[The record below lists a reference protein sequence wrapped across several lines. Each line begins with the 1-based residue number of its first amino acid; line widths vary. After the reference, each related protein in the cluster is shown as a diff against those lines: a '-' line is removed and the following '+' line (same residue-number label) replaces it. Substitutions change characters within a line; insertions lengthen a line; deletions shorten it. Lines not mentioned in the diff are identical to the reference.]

1 MEKEEERNAHFMY
14 YMRSLL
20 KQLQTMFP
28 ECISTALLCE
38 KLSNDNSVDGARD
51 LVVKWQNYMGTPET
65 IAAIRAKDVAKVLEN
80 NNPIMNM
87 LQIKSKF
94 SDKRLSENSRRVL
107 WQFIEKLNDLAI
119 TGADALGI
127 AASVDIHLPPPPHG
141 FAPGQPPPL
150 AATSAVVRE
159 LSLPPSSSPSDLN
172 IPAEMAPLIDL
183 AKSFMQK
190 IPEEDLEQMY
200 GSIASISQNVLKNYE
215 GQLPAEF
222 GGDYF
227 ANVLRQT
234 FRQ

>member
-1 MEKEEERNAHFMY
+1 MSKDGERDAHFMY

-38 KLSNDNSVDGARD
+38 KLANDNTAQGASD
-51 LVVKWQNYMGTPET
+51 LVAKWQNYMGTPET

-80 NNPIMNM
+80 NNPIMSM

-94 SDKRLSENSRRVL
+94 NDPRLSENSRKVL
-107 WQFIEKLNDLAI
+107 WQFIEKLNDLALE
-119 TGADALGI
+119 TASKAL
-127 AASVDIHLPPPPHG
+127 DIKLPPPP
-141 FAPGQPPPL
+141 
-150 AATSAVVRE
+150 S
-159 LSLPPSSSPSDLN
+159 PSSSLSLSLSEPSEPSDIA

-200 GSIASISQNVLKNYE
+200 GSIATISQSVLKNYE
-215 GQLPAEF
+215 GQLPPEF

-227 ANVLRQT
+227 AKVLRQT

>member
-1 MEKEEERNAHFMY
+1 MSKDGERDAHFMY

-38 KLSNDNSVDGARD
+38 KLANDNTAQGAGD
-51 LVVKWQNYMGTPET
+51 LVAKWQNYMGTPET

-80 NNPIMNM
+80 NNPIMSM

-94 SDKRLSENSRRVL
+94 NDPRLSENSRKVL
-107 WQFIEKLNDLAI
+107 WQFIEKLNDLALE
-119 TGADALGI
+119 TASKAL
-127 AASVDIHLPPPPHG
+127 DIRLPPPP
-141 FAPGQPPPL
+141 
-150 AATSAVVRE
+150 
-159 LSLPPSSSPSDLN
+159 SSSSSSSSQAMLLSTSEPLEPSDIA

-200 GSIASISQNVLKNYE
+200 GSIATISQSVLKNYE
-215 GQLPAEF
+215 GQLPPEF

-227 ANVLRQT
+227 AKVLRQT

>member
-1 MEKEEERNAHFMY
+1 MY

-38 KLSNDNSVDGARD
+38 KLANDNTAQGASD
-51 LVVKWQNYMGTPET
+51 LVAKWQNYMGTPET

-80 NNPIMNM
+80 NNPIMSM

-94 SDKRLSENSRRVL
+94 NDPRLSENSRKVL
-107 WQFIEKLNDLAI
+107 WQFIEKLNDLALE
-119 TGADALGI
+119 TASKAL
-127 AASVDIHLPPPPHG
+127 DIKLPPPP
-141 FAPGQPPPL
+141 
-150 AATSAVVRE
+150 S
-159 LSLPPSSSPSDLN
+159 PSSSLSLSLSEPSEPSDIA

-200 GSIASISQNVLKNYE
+200 GSIATISQSVLKNYE
-215 GQLPAEF
+215 GQLPPEF

-227 ANVLRQT
+227 AKVLRQT

>member
-1 MEKEEERNAHFMY
+1 MSSERDAHFMY

-38 KLSNDNSVDGARD
+38 KLANDNTAQGASD
-51 LVVKWQNYMGTPET
+51 LVVKWQGYMGTPET

-80 NNPIMNM
+80 NNPIMSM
-87 LQIKSKF
+87 LQIKSKYN
-94 SDKRLSENSRRVL
+94 DPRLSENSRKVL
-107 WQFIEKLNDLAI
+107 WQFIEKLNDLAL
-119 TGADALGI
+119 DANN
-127 AASVDIHLPPPPHG
+127 DIRLPPPPQGPMGHLG
-141 FAPGQPPPL
+141 PQGPQGP
-150 AATSAVVRE
+150 
-159 LSLPPSSSPSDLN
+159 LSLSLAPEPSDIA

-200 GSIASISQNVLKNYE
+200 GSIATISQSVLKNYE
-215 GQLPAEF
+215 GQLPPEF

-227 ANVLRQT
+227 AKVLRQT